1 MAKEEVIGKKQKCM
15 ANKSET
21 KSVRIMA
28 TQQRDAFKEINFK
41 FDDDPSVNTEVV
53 IHRKQRRPAPTTT
66 TTTTIEEEDFRRHCR
81 QMNTSTPKKPNQSEV
96 KLAMSSAR
104 SSFFGLDEEEED
116 DTAISNYDDAPR
128 RDSQLDTAEML
139 ENCTGEENYP
149 TCDINNNNNS
159 CSSGQEKRHS
169 NKEAESGLGSISAAS
184 DEPDAKLSA
193 EKELLLENQEEEKNV
208 HNQSKRNIIREPQ
221 YYASNP
227 NPSQVSSS
235 SR

>member
-1 MAKEEVIGKKQKCM
+1 MAKEEVIGEKQKCS

-53 IHRKQRRPAPTTT
+53 IHRKQRRPAP

-149 TCDINNNNNS
+149 TCDINNNNN

-193 EKELLLENQEEEKNV
+193 EKELLLEHQEEEKNV

>member
-1 MAKEEVIGKKQKCM
+1 MAKEEVIGEKQKCS

-53 IHRKQRRPAPTTT
+53 IHRKQRRPAP

-149 TCDINNNNNS
+149 TCDINNNNS

-193 EKELLLENQEEEKNV
+193 EKELLLENQEEEENV
-208 HNQSKRNIIREPQ
+208 HKQSKRNIIREPQ

-227 NPSQVSSS
+227 NPSQVSGS